1 MVEGGLHYGEKKKKE
16 GQAGIVKATGG
27 ERESER
33 GESNGKLE
41 KIYIYIYFLKKEKI
55 IFCLLNIK
63 YVDLL
68 NELKMT

>member
-1 MVEGGLHYGEKKKKE
+1 MVEGGLHYGEKKKEE

-27 ERESER
+27 ERERER

-41 KIYIYIYFLKKEKI
+41 KIIFSFKKKEKI

>member
-27 ERESER
+27 ERERER

-41 KIYIYIYFLKKEKI
+41 KIIFSFKKKEKI

>member
-1 MVEGGLHYGEKKKKE
+1 M
-16 GQAGIVKATGG
+16 
-27 ERESER
+27 ERERER

-41 KIYIYIYFLKKEKI
+41 KIIFSFKKKEKI